1 MYITIET
8 LTFIHLSSVQCLLY
22 GFRHT
27 SAIHY
32 DNSSK
37 MHHHRTRYHSWD
49 FMLHKL
55 NDSDGLLT
63 QVKLIDK
70 SEQGHCK
77 SSHGIFILIV
87 RAEHFTFLKATKFSH
102 NSKKNGK

>member
-8 LTFIHLSSVQCLLY
+8 LTFIHPSVQCLLY

-27 SAIHY
+27 SAFHY
-32 DNSSK
+32 DNSS
-37 MHHHRTRYHSWD
+37 RYIIITLAITAGTSPRSMD

-63 QVKLIDK
+63 QVKLIDE

-77 SSHGIFILIV
+77 S
-87 RAEHFTFLKATKFSH
+87 
-102 NSKKNGK
+102 